1 MLEVVD
7 WRKRWWQAMRLE
19 ITWSLKIRPFFS
31 VILCWLFCKLQ
42 YLFTRFVIQCCDKS
56 RSMEVF
62 ASSWMTVCSYYFMSS
77 RVLSCEYCFDYQIKW
92 RNQRRGEKDWM
103 QCACKLLSLNF
114 QLMLQVLQCLFPF
127 LIHWLKPLQLWQ
139 CRRSHVLLGLI
150 FTQTQCQH
158 SLIARRV
165 ARLVIRTDQIISHLP
180 IIVVLLWHSF
190 HHLF

>member
-1 MLEVVD
+1 
-7 WRKRWWQAMRLE
+7 
-19 ITWSLKIRPFFS
+19 
-31 VILCWLFCKLQ
+31 
-42 YLFTRFVIQCCDKS
+42 
-56 RSMEVF
+56 
-62 ASSWMTVCSYYFMSS
+62 MTVCSYYFMSS

-158 SLIARRV
+158 SLIAIKKNSKASNQNRPDYFTSPNYCGSSM
-165 ARLVIRTDQIISHLP
+165 AQFSPSLLGSLQSFIILS
-180 IIVVLLWHSF
+180 S
-190 HHLF
+190 LFFIG